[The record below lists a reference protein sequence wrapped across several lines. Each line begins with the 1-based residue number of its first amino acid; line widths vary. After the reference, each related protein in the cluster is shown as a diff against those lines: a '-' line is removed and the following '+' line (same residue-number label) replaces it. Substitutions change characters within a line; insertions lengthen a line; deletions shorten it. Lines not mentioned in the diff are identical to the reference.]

1 MKQASAEDFADDPG
15 LIESSTT
22 APETLSEPL
31 QYSPP
36 TSDSISAPGGSRELL
51 KLALPLVV
59 SQSFMTAQV
68 FLDTILLSWH
78 NPLEMAASFPA
89 VMWFWLVFG
98 LLQVTAGYVSTFVAQ
113 YTGARRPQRVGPA
126 VWQGIYFAIFAG
138 LVFMLMAPAAPFL
151 IALGGHPESIQPLE
165 VTYLQCLSFA
175 ALPMLVLAAVNGFF
189 SGRGQ
194 TWTVFGIEAFGTCV
208 NVALALVLI
217 FGRLGF
223 PELGIAGA
231 GWATV
236 IGSFASAIFGLSL
249 FLRRKYREEFNT
261 LAGWAFDRELFGRL
275 MKYGGPAGAQV
286 FLDVLVFHVF
296 TQLVG
301 RLGEA
306 SLAATTLTIRLN
318 MVAFLPMMGM
328 GQAISILVGQRL
340 GADRADIAERTTYT
354 GIRWVFGYMFVVA
367 AAYVLIPNTLVS
379 IFESDRDPEQFAA
392 VAAMIPALLACAAI
406 YSLADAGNVSFAFA
420 LRGAG
425 DTRFVSLLTFAL
437 AWPIMVIP
445 TLLIVQFGGSLY
457 WAWMSATAYIVAMAV
472 CFLWRFRS
480 GKWKS
485 MRVIEMPAENEES
498 DYRVATP

>member
-1 MKQASAEDFADDPG
+1 MNQARAEDFADDPG
-15 LIESSTT
+15 LVESSTT

-31 QYSPP
+31 QYAPP
-36 TSDSISAPGGSRELL
+36 SSKPAKREGGSRELIG
-51 KLALPLVV
+51 LALPLVV

-68 FLDTILLSWH
+68 FLDTILLSRH

-89 VMWFWLVFG
+89 VMWFWLLFG
-98 LLQVTAGYVSTFVAQ
+98 FLQVTAGYVSTFVAQ
-113 YTGARRPQRVGPA
+113 YTGAQRPQRVGPA

-138 LVFMLMAPAAPFL
+138 LIFMLMAPAAPYL
-151 IALGGHPESIQPLE
+151 ISLGGHPESIQPLE

-223 PELGIAGA
+223 PEMGIAGA

-236 IGSFASAIFGLSL
+236 AGSFASALFGLAL
-249 FLRRKYREEFNT
+249 FLRRKYREQFNT
-261 LAGWAFDRELFGRL
+261 LVGWAFDRELFGRL
-275 MKYGGPAGAQV
+275 MKFGGPAGAQV

-318 MVAFLPMMGM
+318 MVAFLPMMGL
-328 GQAISILVGQRL
+328 GQAICILVGQRL
-340 GADRADIAERTTYT
+340 GANRADIAERTTYT
-354 GIRWVFGYMFVVA
+354 GLRWVFGYMFIVA
-367 AAYVLIPNTLVS
+367 VAYVAIPNTLVS
-379 IFESDRDPEQFAA
+379 IFESDRDPEKFAL
-392 VAAMIPALLACAAI
+392 VAAMIPPLLACAAV

-425 DTRFVSLLTFAL
+425 DTRFVTACTFTL

-445 TLLIVQFGGSLY
+445 TFLVVQFDGSLY
-457 WAWMSATAYIVAMAV
+457 WAWIFATGYIVAMAAV
-472 CFLWRFRS
+472 FYLRFRH
-480 GKWKS
+480 GKWKT
-485 MRVIEMPAENEES
+485 MRVIEPPKEAE
-498 DYRVATP
+498 VTPE

>member
-1 MKQASAEDFADDPG
+1 MSQGTVVDAS
-15 LIESSTT
+15 
-22 APETLSEPL
+22 PELSPPL
-31 QYSPP
+31 QLK
-36 TSDSISAPGGSRELL
+36 AAKPGGSRELL

-89 VMWFWLVFG
+89 VMWFWLAFG
-98 LLQVTAGYVSTFVAQ
+98 FLQVTAGYVSTFVAQ
-113 YTGARRPQRVGPA
+113 YTGANRPERVGPA
-126 VWQGIYFAIFAG
+126 VWQGIHFAVFAG

-151 IALGGHPESIQPLE
+151 IALGGHPDSIQPLE

-194 TWTVFGIEAFGTCV
+194 TWTVFGTEAFGTCV
-208 NVALALVLI
+208 NAALALVLI

-231 GWATV
+231 GWATAA
-236 IGSFASAIFGLSL
+236 GSFASALFGLAL
-249 FLRRKYREEFNT
+249 FVRRKYREQFNT

-286 FLDVLVFHVF
+286 FLDVLVFLAF

-301 RLGEA
+301 RLGET

-328 GQAISILVGQRL
+328 GQAVSILVGQRL
-340 GADRADIAERTTYT
+340 GANRPDIAERTTYT
-354 GIRWVFGYMFVVA
+354 GVRWVFGYMFIVA
-367 AAYVLIPNTLVS
+367 AAYLLIPNMLVS

-392 VAAMIPALLACAAI
+392 VAAMIPALLACAAV

-425 DTRFVSLLTFAL
+425 DTRFVSLLTFSL
-437 AWPIMVIP
+437 GWPIMVIP
-445 TLLIVQFGGSLY
+445 TFFIVQFGGSLY
-457 WAWMSATAYIVAMAV
+457 WAWMCATAYIVAMAI
-472 CFLWRFRS
+472 CFLWRFRT

-485 MRVIEMPAENEES
+485 MRVIE
-498 DYRVATP
+498 ATPEAAEVPN

>member
-1 MKQASAEDFADDPG
+1 MSQGIMVDASS
-15 LIESSTT
+15 ESI
-22 APETLSEPL
+22 APER
-31 QYSPP
+31 
-36 TSDSISAPGGSRELL
+36 SIAKAGGSRELL
-51 KLALPLVV
+51 MLALPLVV
-59 SQSFMTAQV
+59 SQGFMTVQV

-89 VMWFWLVFG
+89 VMWFWLAFG

-113 YTGARRPQRVGPA
+113 YTGANRSQRVGPA
-126 VWQGIYFAIFAG
+126 VWQGIYFAVFAG
-138 LVFMLMAPAAPFL
+138 LLFMLMAPAAPFL
-151 IALGGHPESIQPLE
+151 IAIGGHSPAIQPLE
-165 VTYLQCLSFA
+165 VKYLQCLSFA

-208 NVALALVLI
+208 NIALALVLI

-236 IGSFASAIFGLSL
+236 AGSFASALFGLCL
-249 FLRRKYREEFNT
+249 FLRPKFRVEFNT
-261 LAGWAFDRELFGRL
+261 LAGYAFDRELFGRL

-306 SLAATTLTIRLN
+306 ALAATTLTIRLN

-328 GQAISILVGQRL
+328 GQAVSILVGQRL
-340 GADRADIAERTTYT
+340 GADRPDIAERTTYT
-354 GIRWVFGYMFVVA
+354 GLRWVFGYMSIVA
-367 AAYVLIPNTLVS
+367 AAYVLIPNVLVS
-379 IFESDRDPEQFAA
+379 IFQSDRDPEQFAV
-392 VAAMIPALLACAAI
+392 VAAMIPTLLTCAAI

-437 AWPIMVIP
+437 AWPIMVLP
-445 TLLIVQFGGSLY
+445 TFFVVQFHGNLY
-457 WAWMSATAYIVAMAV
+457 WAWIFASAYIVAMAV
-472 CFLWRFRS
+472 CFLWRFRT

-485 MRVIEMPAENEES
+485 MRVIEPPTEMEA
-498 DYRVATP
+498 VAA